1 MVIGDRL
8 LVIGLSILN
17 SSLVTRHLLLATRHS
32 IMELFL
38 QLTLTGLTNGA
49 ILALA
54 ALGFVLIYKSS
65 DVINFAQGEF
75 LLVGAYLT
83 YAMVAEVGVFWPL
96 GVLITL
102 ALAVVLGIIV
112 ERFVLRPMIGEPII
126 SVIMVTIGLS
136 SVMKA
141 IVSAIWG
148 NSGRPFP
155 PFIPS
160 DPVNILGATIGAD
173 RLWAIVV
180 AVIMLGFFSY
190 FFRRSKEGIAM
201 RAVADDQQAALS
213 MGISVKRIFAWA
225 WSIAAVTA
233 AIAGGL
239 VANIVG
245 VSSELA
251 SFGLRVFPV
260 VILGGLDSIP
270 GAIIGGVIIGLLE
283 TYTGGYIGQGLNQV
297 LPFIVLIII
306 LMVRPYGL
314 FGQEI
319 IERV

>member
-1 MVIGDRL
+1 
-8 LVIGLSILN
+8 
-17 SSLVTRHLLLATRHS
+17 
-32 IMELFL
+32 MELFI

-75 LLVGAYLT
+75 LLVGAYIT
-83 YAMVAEVGVFWPL
+83 FAMIAQFGLAWPL
-96 GVLITL
+96 GMILTMI
-102 ALAVVLGIIV
+102 LAVVMGIVV
-112 ERFVLRPMIGEPII
+112 ERLVLRPMIGEPII
-126 SVIMVTIGLS
+126 SIIMVTIGLS
-136 SVMKA
+136 SLLRA
-141 IVSAIWG
+141 IVSGIWG
-148 NSGRPFP
+148 NLPRAFP

-160 DPVNILGATIGAD
+160 QTVKILSAVVGAD
-173 RLWAIVV
+173 RLWAF
-180 AVIMLGFFSY
+180 VIALILLGLFSV
-190 FFRRSKEGIAM
+190 FFRRSREGIAM

-213 MGISVKRIFAWA
+213 MGISVKKIFAWA
-225 WSIAAVTA
+225 WSIAAATA
-233 AIAGGL
+233 AIGGAL

-245 VSSELA
+245 VSGEL
-251 SFGLRVFPV
+251 SGFGLRVFPV

-270 GAIIGGVIIGLLE
+270 GAIVGGIIIGLLE
-283 TYTGGYIGQGLNQV
+283 AYTGGYIGQGLNSVIPFV
-297 LPFIVLIII
+297 LLILI

>member
-1 MVIGDRL
+1 
-8 LVIGLSILN
+8 
-17 SSLVTRHLLLATRHS
+17 
-32 IMELFL
+32 MELFI

-83 YAMVAEVGVFWPL
+83 FSMVAEVGMAWSLGVVITLLLAIVL
-96 GVLITL
+96 GVL
-102 ALAVVLGIIV
+102 V
-112 ERFVLRPMIGEPII
+112 ERFVLRPLIGEPII
-126 SVIMVTIGLS
+126 SVIMITIGLS
-136 SVMKA
+136 SVMRA
-141 IVSAIWG
+141 IVNSIWG
-148 NSGRPFP
+148 TTGRPFP

-160 DPVNILGATIGAD
+160 QPIQILGATVGVD
-173 RLWAIVV
+173 RLWGIAI
-180 AVIMLGFFSY
+180 AILLLGVFTVFFQ
-190 FFRRSKEGIAM
+190 RSKEGIAM

-213 MGISVKRIFAWA
+213 MGISVKKIFAWS

-245 VSSELA
+245 VSGELA
-251 SFGLRVFPV
+251 TFGLRVFPV

-297 LPFIVLIII
+297 LPFIVLILI

>member
-1 MVIGDRL
+1 
-8 LVIGLSILN
+8 
-17 SSLVTRHLLLATRHS
+17 
-32 IMELFL
+32 MELFI

-49 ILALA
+49 VLALA

-75 LLVGAYLT
+75 LLVGAYVTFGMIAQFGL
-83 YAMVAEVGVFWPL
+83 AWPVGMVITLLVAVAL
-96 GVLITL
+96 GV
-102 ALAVVLGIIV
+102 VV
-112 ERFVLRPMIGEPII
+112 ERLVLRPMIGEPII

-136 SVMKA
+136 SLLRA
-141 IVSAIWG
+141 IVNTIWG
-148 NSGRPFP
+148 TVPRAFP

-160 DPVNILGATIGAD
+160 QPVRILGATVGAD
-173 RLWAIVV
+173 RLWAIVIAIV
-180 AVIMLGFFSY
+180 LLVLFTF
-190 FFRRSKEGIAM
+190 FFRRSREGIAM

-213 MGISVKRIFAWA
+213 MGISVKKIFAWA
-225 WSIAAVTA
+225 WSIAAATA
-233 AIAGGL
+233 AIAGAL

-245 VSSELA
+245 VSGEL
-251 SFGLRVFPV
+251 SGFGLHVFPV

-270 GAIIGGVIIGLLE
+270 GAIVGGVIIGLLQ

-297 LPFIVLIII
+297 IPFVVLILI

>member
-1 MVIGDRL
+1 
-8 LVIGLSILN
+8 
-17 SSLVTRHLLLATRHS
+17 
-32 IMELFL
+32 MELFL

-75 LLVGAYLT
+75 LLIGAYLI
-83 YAMVAEVGVFWPL
+83 YGMVVQFGLHWTFGMVITLLIAVLL
-96 GVLITL
+96 GVLI
-102 ALAVVLGIIV
+102 
-112 ERFVLRPMIGEPII
+112 ERLILRPMIGEPVI
-126 SVIMVTIGLS
+126 SIIMVTIGLS
-136 SVMKA
+136 SLLRA

-148 NSGRPFP
+148 NLPRAFP
-155 PFIPS
+155 AFIPT
-160 DPVNILGATIGAD
+160 DPVTILGAKIGAD
-173 RLWAIVV
+173 RLWAIAIAVV
-180 AVIMLGFFSY
+180 MLVLFSL
-190 FFRRSKEGIAM
+190 FFRKSKEGIAM
-201 RAVADDQQAALS
+201 RAVADDQTAALS
-213 MGISVKRIFAWA
+213 MGISVSRVFAWA
-225 WSIAAVTA
+225 WAIAAASA
-233 AIAGGL
+233 AIGGAL

-245 VSSELA
+245 VGPELA
-251 SFGLRVFPV
+251 NFGLRVFPV

-270 GAIIGGVIIGLLE
+270 GAILGGIIIGLLE

-297 LPFIVLIII
+297 LPFVVLIVI

>member
-1 MVIGDRL
+1 MD
-8 LVIGLSILN
+8 
-17 SSLVTRHLLLATRHS
+17 
-32 IMELFL
+32 LFI

-75 LLVGAYLT
+75 LLVGAYAT
-83 YAMVAEVGVFWPL
+83 FAMVEQFGLAWPL
-96 GVLITL
+96 GMALTIVVAVLL
-102 ALAVVLGIIV
+102 GVLV
-112 ERFVLRPMIGEPII
+112 ERLVLRPMIGEPII

-136 SVMKA
+136 SLLRA
-141 IVSAIWG
+141 IVSTIWG
-148 NSGRPFP
+148 NQPKSFP

-160 DPVNILGATIGAD
+160 QPVNILGATVGAD
-173 RLWAIVV
+173 RLWAL
-180 AVIMLGFFSY
+180 VIAGLMLVLFNFF
-190 FFRRSKEGIAM
+190 FTRSKEGIAM

-213 MGISVKRIFAWA
+213 MGISVKKIFAWA
-225 WSIAAVTA
+225 WSIAAATA
-233 AIAGGL
+233 AIGGAL

-245 VSSELA
+245 VGPELA
-251 SFGLRVFPV
+251 GFGLRVFPV

-270 GAIIGGVIIGLLE
+270 GAIVGGIIIGLLE
-283 TYTGGYIGQGLNQV
+283 AYTGGYIGQGLNTVMPFVV
-297 LPFIVLIII
+297 LVLI
-306 LMVRPYGL
+306 LMIRPYGL

>member
-1 MVIGDRL
+1 MD
-8 LVIGLSILN
+8 
-17 SSLVTRHLLLATRHS
+17 
-32 IMELFL
+32 LFI

-75 LLVGAYLT
+75 LLVGAYVIF
-83 YAMVAEVGVFWPL
+83 AMVAQFGLDWTVGMTLTIIVAIGL
-96 GVLITL
+96 GVM
-102 ALAVVLGIIV
+102 V
-112 ERFVLRPMIGEPII
+112 ERLVLRPMIGEPII

-136 SVMKA
+136 SLLKA
-141 IVSAIWG
+141 IVFTIWG
-148 NSGRPFP
+148 SLPKPFP
-155 PFIPS
+155 SFIPS
-160 DPVNILGATIGAD
+160 QPVRIFGATIGAD
-173 RLWAIVV
+173 RLWAIVI
-180 AVIMLGFFSY
+180 AMLLLGIFTF

-213 MGISVKRIFAWA
+213 MGISVKKIFAWA
-225 WSIAAVTA
+225 WSIAAATA
-233 AIAGGL
+233 AIGGAL
-239 VANIVG
+239 LANIVG
-245 VSSELA
+245 VSGDVA
-251 SFGLRVFPV
+251 NFGLRVFPV

-270 GAIIGGVIIGLLE
+270 GAIIGGIIIGLLE
-283 TYTGGYIGQGLNQV
+283 QYTGGYIGQGLNQV

>member
-1 MVIGDRL
+1 
-8 LVIGLSILN
+8 
-17 SSLVTRHLLLATRHS
+17 
-32 IMELFL
+32 MELFI

-49 ILALA
+49 VLSLA

-83 YAMVAEVGVFWPL
+83 YAMVAQFGIAWPI
-96 GVLITL
+96 GVLLTMVL
-102 ALAVVLGIIV
+102 AIILGILV

-141 IVSAIWG
+141 IVNAIWG
-148 NSGRPFP
+148 TYGRPFP

-160 DPVNILGATIGAD
+160 RPVQIFGATIGMD
-173 RLWAIVV
+173 RLWAILISLVL
-180 AVIMLGFFSY
+180 LGIFTV
-190 FFRRSKEGIAM
+190 FFRRSKQGVAM
-201 RAVADDQQAALS
+201 RAVADDQQASLS

-233 AIAGGL
+233 AIAGGI

-245 VSSELA
+245 VSGELA

-270 GAIIGGVIIGLLE
+270 GAIIGGMIIGLLE

-297 LPFIVLIII
+297 LPFIVLIMI